1 MSTVTRVLTNPVG
14 MARLITSYSRIKEME
29 SNGLSIET
37 IAEIFDENTVELQN
51 FVTVADGFV
60 SGEKSLS
67 LDVTNKSKNAFN
79 AVAGALAK

>member
-14 MARLITSYSRIKEME
+14 LARLVTNYSRIKEME
-29 SNGLSIET
+29 SNGLSVEK
-37 IAEIFDENTVELQN
+37 IAKIFDENAVELQN

-67 LDVTNKSKNAFN
+67 LDVTNKSKDAFN
-79 AVAGALAK
+79 AVAGALVK

>member
-14 MARLITSYSRIKEME
+14 MARLVTNYSRIKEME
-29 SNGLSIET
+29 SNGLSVEK
-37 IAEIFDENTVELQN
+37 IAKIFDENAVELQN

-67 LDVTNKSKNAFN
+67 LDVTNKSKDAFN
-79 AVAGALAK
+79 AVAGALVK

>member
-14 MARLITSYSRIKEME
+14 MARLVTNYSRIKEME
-29 SNGLSIET
+29 SNGLSVEK
-37 IAEIFDENTVELQN
+37 IAEIFDENAVELQN

-67 LDVTNKSKNAFN
+67 LDVTNKSKDAFN

>member
-14 MARLITSYSRIKEME
+14 MARLVTNYSRIKEME
-29 SNGLSIET
+29 SNGLSVEK
-37 IAEIFDENTVELQN
+37 IAEIFDENADELQN